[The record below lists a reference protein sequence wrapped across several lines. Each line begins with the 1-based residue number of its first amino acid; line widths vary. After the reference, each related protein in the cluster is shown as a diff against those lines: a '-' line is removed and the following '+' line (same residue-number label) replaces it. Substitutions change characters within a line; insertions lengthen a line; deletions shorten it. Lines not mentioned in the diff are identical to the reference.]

1 MSLLLDALRRAEEAK
16 RAKGQEGQPSG
27 SASTPRTDAP
37 LAFEELSLEDY
48 GGSQAA
54 ALPPQPMAPK
64 KPVPD
69 FTKDVSPAQAVAART
84 SPQARPDAAVASPTT
99 RLVRQDFSLRTDSP
113 ADEVAQREVAKSMFA
128 AKQGTQNA
136 DRSTRGKWLLPLIA
150 FLVVGLGG
158 AGWYVWNEVTRLS
171 RGASPTQPVRPL
183 SIQTAPLPPTSQGVG
198 QVGGKVPEPDVA
210 KPIAQALPPLL
221 PPPARE
227 APLPRVAFAR
237 PGVHSERAFSER
249 ELLARSLKDASS
261 HAPKEA
267 PISLRLSQNIDAPR
281 INPDVLVAYTA
292 LTRGDYLQARQRYEQ
307 ALQTEPLNLD
317 AHLGL
322 AAAAARMGENAL
334 AARHYRRALELD
346 PRNGAALAGILAVS
360 ATVNPQAM
368 ETELKT
374 LIAKD
379 PDSAALQFSLGNLY
393 AGDRR
398 WSEAQQAYF
407 EAYRLESG
415 NADYRYNLA
424 VALDHLQQGKLALD
438 YYQKALVQAAR
449 SGAQFDAAAVQR
461 RIVELK
467 TP

>member
-1 MSLLLDALRRAEEAK
+1 M
-16 RAKGQEGQPSG
+16 
-27 SASTPRTDAP
+27 
-37 LAFEELSLEDY
+37 
-48 GGSQAA
+48 
-54 ALPPQPMAPK
+54 
-64 KPVPD
+64 
-69 FTKDVSPAQAVAART
+69 
-84 SPQARPDAAVASPTT
+84 
-99 RLVRQDFSLRTDSP
+99 
-113 ADEVAQREVAKSMFA
+113 
-128 AKQGTQNA
+128 
-136 DRSTRGKWLLPLIA
+136 
-150 FLVVGLGG
+150 
-158 AGWYVWNEVTRLS
+158 
-171 RGASPTQPVRPL
+171 
-183 SIQTAPLPPTSQGVG
+183 
-198 QVGGKVPEPDVA
+198 
-210 KPIAQALPPLL
+210 
-221 PPPARE
+221 
-227 APLPRVAFAR
+227 
-237 PGVHSERAFSER
+237 
-249 ELLARSLKDASS
+249 KDASS